1 MISPQPAALQKIT
14 ARHLQ
19 LQAMLY
25 VRQSTLH
32 QVFENT
38 ESTARQYA
46 LRERAIALGW
56 ETSQI
61 VVIDQDLGQSGAS
74 AADREGFQ
82 RLVAEVGLGRVGL
95 VMGLE
100 VSRLAR
106 SSLDWHH
113 LLEMCAMTGTF
124 ILDEDGLY
132 DPATFNDRLL
142 LGLKGTMS
150 EAELHVL
157 RARLRGGILNKASR
171 AALKLPLPIG
181 LAYTEDETVILD
193 PDAHI
198 QQAVGL
204 LFATFKRTGSAT
216 ATVKYF
222 RTKALLFPRRVRT
235 GPHKGEIHW
244 GPLLHSTTLK
254 VLRNPRYAGAFC
266 FGRTRTTKRPDGS
279 HHTQAVPQDQWQ
291 FLLRDAHVGYITWEE
306 YEANLQ
312 QLQQNRPAYGEDRRH
327 GPAREGPALLQGL
340 VICGRCGN
348 RMTLRYY
355 QRKHGV
361 RLYPEYRCQ
370 KEQIEQ
376 AGDHLCQQVLGAG
389 LDAAITDLLL
399 AQLAPLAIDT
409 SLQVYEELHAQA
421 QEARRLRAQQVERAR
436 YAAELAQRRFL
447 RVDPENRL
455 VADVLEAD
463 WNARLRELAQVQ
475 EEAERHNAAEQCR
488 LTALEQQAIA
498 DLVNDFPRVWRDPR
512 TSDRDRKRM
521 VRLLLE
527 DVTLLQQQEVITAQ
541 VRFKGGSTETITVAV
556 SRGRRHPPQLLVLI
570 DQLLEDY
577 TDAGIAEQLNHLGWR
592 TFNGKPFRAPRVLSL
607 RRDHQLKDHGMRLRE
622 RGLLTADE
630 AASAYGVC
638 RETIMA
644 WGRAGVLPTSRM
656 NDHGMV
662 VFPPHPIGRGR
673 LIGECSMQLNRFA
686 GGGADRRCAPLRPGS
701 DRSAPRPKGN
711 RCLPDYSPSARR
723 GRRSAAAGS
732 RGYATRWRSPPKWS
746 PP

>member
-1 MISPQPAALQKIT
+1 MISVQPSALQKIT
-14 ARHLQ
+14 ARQ
-19 LQAMLY
+19 LSRQAMLY

-38 ESTARQYA
+38 ESTARQYG
-46 LRERAIALGW
+46 LRERALALGW
-56 ETSQI
+56 PTERI

-74 AADREGFQ
+74 AVDRVGVQ
-82 RLVAEVGLGRVGL
+82 RLVAEVGLGHVGL

-113 LLEMCAMTGTF
+113 LLEICAMTGTL

-171 AALKLPLPIG
+171 AALRLPLPMG
-181 LAYTEDETVILD
+181 LAYAEDETVILD
-193 PDAHI
+193 PDAQI
-198 QQAVGL
+198 QQAIGM

-222 RTKALLFPRRVRT
+222 RTKGLLFPRRVRT
-235 GPHKGEIHW
+235 GPHKGEVHW

-266 FGRTRTTKRPDGS
+266 FGRTRTTKQLDGS

-291 FLLRDAHVGYITWEE
+291 FLLRGAHVGYITCEE

-340 VICGRCGN
+340 VICGRCGK

-355 QRKHGV
+355 QRKHGI
-361 RLYPEYRCQ
+361 RLYPAYLCQ

-376 AGDHLCQQVLGAG
+376 AGDQLCQQVLGAG

-399 AQLAPLAIDT
+399 AQLTPLAIDT

-421 QEARRLRAQQVERAR
+421 EEARRLRAQQVERAR
-436 YAAELAQRRFL
+436 YAAGLAQRRFL

-475 EEAERHNAAEQCR
+475 EEAERQNATEQCR

-498 DLVNDFPRVWRDPR
+498 DLVNDFPRVWHDPR

-527 DVTLLQQQEVITAQ
+527 DVTLLQQQEVITAH

-577 TDAGIAEQLNHLGWR
+577 TDAGAARQLNHLGWR
-592 TFNGKPFRAPRVLSL
+592 TLNGKPFRAARVLSL
-607 RRDHQLKDHGMRLRE
+607 RRDHQLKDHGTRDRKSTRLNSSHTVISYAVFCLEKKNTRMHPSP
-622 RGLLTADE
+622 TAP
-630 AASAYGVC
+630 SSGVFRLKKKSPC
-638 RETIMA
+638 HR
-644 WGRAGVLPTSRM
+644 RAPV
-656 NDHGMV
+656 
-662 VFPPHPIGRGR
+662 
-673 LIGECSMQLNRFA
+673 
-686 GGGADRRCAPLRPGS
+686 
-701 DRSAPRPKGN
+701 
-711 RCLPDYSPSARR
+711 
-723 GRRSAAAGS
+723 
-732 RGYATRWRSPPKWS
+732 
-746 PP
+746 

>member
-1 MISPQPAALQKIT
+1 MISPQPVVLQKIT
-14 ARHLQ
+14 TRHLQ

-56 ETSQI
+56 QASQI

-113 LLEMCAMTGTF
+113 LLEMCAMTGSL

-157 RARLRGGILNKASR
+157 RARLRGGMLNKASR
-171 AALKLPLPIG
+171 AALKLPLPMG
-181 LAYTEDETVILD
+181 LAYAEDETVILD
-193 PDAHI
+193 PDAQI

-204 LFATFKRTGSAT
+204 LFAIFKRTGSAT

-235 GPHKGEIHW
+235 GPHKGEVHW

-266 FGRTRTTKRPDGS
+266 FGRTRTTKQLDGS

-291 FLLRDAHVGYITWEE
+291 FLLRGAHVGYITWEE
-306 YEANLQ
+306 YEANLH

-355 QRKHGV
+355 QRKHGT
-361 RLYPEYRCQ
+361 RLYPEYLCQ

-376 AGDHLCQQVLGAG
+376 AGGQICQQVLGAG

-399 AQLAPLAIDT
+399 AQLTPLAIDT

-421 QEARRLRAQQVERAR
+421 EEARRLRAQQVERAR

-463 WNARLRELAQVQ
+463 WNARLRELAQAQ
-475 EEAERHNAAEQCR
+475 EEAERQNAAEQCR
-488 LTALEQQAIA
+488 LTALEHQAIA
-498 DLVNDFPRVWRDPR
+498 DLVNDFPRVWHDPR

-527 DVTLLQQQEVITAQ
+527 DVTLLQQQEVITAH
-541 VRFKGGSTETITVAV
+541 VRFKGGATETITVAV
-556 SRGRRHPPQLLVLI
+556 SRGRRHPPQLLALI
-570 DQLLEDY
+570 DQLLEDS
-577 TDAGIAEQLNHLGWR
+577 TDAGVAEQLNHLGWR
-592 TFNGKPFRAPRVLSL
+592 TFNGKPFRAARVLSL
-607 RRDHQLKDHGMRLRE
+607 RRDHQLKDHGTRLRE

-644 WGRAGVLPTSRM
+644 WGRAGVLPTYRI
-656 NDHGMV
+656 NDHGIV
-662 VFPPHPIGRGR
+662 VFPPPNGH
-673 LIGECSMQLNRFA
+673 
-686 GGGADRRCAPLRPGS
+686 APQ
-701 DRSAPRPKGN
+701 K
-711 RCLPDYSPSARR
+711 
-723 GRRSAAAGS
+723 
-732 RGYATRWRSPPKWS
+732 YAHKYQTTH
-746 PP
+746 

>member
-1 MISPQPAALQKIT
+1 MISTQPVALQKIT

-46 LRERAIALGW
+46 LRERATVLGW
-56 ETSQI
+56 PAEQI
-61 VVIDQDLGQSGAS
+61 VVIDQDLGHSGAS

-113 LLEMCAMTGTF
+113 LLEMCAMTGSL

-171 AALKLPLPIG
+171 AALKLPLPMG
-181 LAYTEDETVILD
+181 LAYAEDETVILD
-193 PDAHI
+193 PDAQI
-198 QQAVGL
+198 QHAVGL

-222 RTKALLFPRRVRT
+222 RTKDLLFPRRVRT
-235 GPHKGEIHW
+235 GPHKGEVHW

-266 FGRTRTTKRPDGS
+266 FGRTRTTKQLDGS

-291 FLLRDAHVGYITWEE
+291 FLLRGAHVGYLTWEE
-306 YEANLQ
+306 YEANLH

-355 QRKHGV
+355 QRKHGI
-361 RLYPEYRCQ
+361 RLYPEYLCQ

-376 AGDHLCQQVLGAG
+376 AGDQLCQQVLGSG

-399 AQLAPLAIDT
+399 SQLTPLAIDT
-409 SLQVYEELHAQA
+409 IMQVYEELHAQA
-421 QEARRLRAQQVERAR
+421 EEARRLRAQQVERAR

-475 EEAERHNAAEQCR
+475 EEAERQNAAEQSR

-498 DLVNDFPRVWRDPR
+498 ELVNDFPRVWHDPR
-512 TSDRDRKRM
+512 TLDRDRKRM

-527 DVTLLQQQEVITAQ
+527 DVTLLQQPEVITAQ

-570 DQLLEDY
+570 DQLLEDS
-577 TDAGIAEQLNHLGWR
+577 TDAGVAEQLNHLGWR
-592 TFNGKPFRAPRVLSL
+592 TFNGKPFRAARVLSL
-607 RRDHQLKDHGMRLRE
+607 RRDHQLKDHGTRLRE
-622 RGLLTADE
+622 RGLLTAEE

-644 WGRAGVLPTSRM
+644 WGRAGLLPMYRI
-656 NDHGMV
+656 NDQGTA
-662 VFPPHPIGRGR
+662 VFPPPDEHAPVK
-673 LIGECSMQLNRFA
+673 NAHKFA
-686 GGGADRRCAPLRPGS
+686 
-701 DRSAPRPKGN
+701 K
-711 RCLPDYSPSARR
+711 
-723 GRRSAAAGS
+723 
-732 RGYATRWRSPPKWS
+732 TR
-746 PP
+746 

>member
-1 MISPQPAALQKIT
+1 MSMISTQPVALQKIT

-46 LRERAIALGW
+46 LRERATALGW
-56 ETSQI
+56 PAEQI
-61 VVIDQDLGQSGAS
+61 VVIDQDLGHSGAS

-113 LLEMCAMTGTF
+113 LLEMCAMTGSL

-171 AALKLPLPIG
+171 AALKLPLPMG
-181 LAYTEDETVILD
+181 LAYAEDETVILD
-193 PDAHI
+193 PDAQI
-198 QQAVGL
+198 QHAVGL

-222 RTKALLFPRRVRT
+222 RTKGLLFPRRVRT
-235 GPHKGEIHW
+235 GPHKGEVHW

-266 FGRTRTTKRPDGS
+266 FGRTRTTKQLDGS

-291 FLLRDAHVGYITWEE
+291 FLLRGAHVGYLSWEE
-306 YEANLQ
+306 YEANLH

-355 QRKHGV
+355 QRKHGI
-361 RLYPEYRCQ
+361 RLYPEYLCQ

-376 AGDHLCQQVLGAG
+376 AGDQLCQQVLGAG

-399 AQLAPLAIDT
+399 SQLTPLAIDT
-409 SLQVYEELHAQA
+409 SMQVYEELHAQA
-421 QEARRLRAQQVERAR
+421 EEARRLRAQQVERAR

-475 EEAERHNAAEQCR
+475 EEAERQNAAEQSR

-498 DLVNDFPRVWRDPR
+498 ELVNDFPRVWHDPR

-521 VRLLLE
+521 VRLLLQ
-527 DVTLLQQQEVITAQ
+527 DVTLLQQPEVITAQ

-556 SRGRRHPPQLLVLI
+556 SRGRRHPPQLLMLI
-570 DQLLEDY
+570 DQLLEDS
-577 TDAGIAEQLNHLGWR
+577 TDAGVAEQLNHLGWR
-592 TFNGKPFRAPRVLSL
+592 TFNGKPFRAARVLSL
-607 RRDHQLKDHGMRLRE
+607 RRDHQLKDHGTRLRE

-644 WGRAGVLPTSRM
+644 WGRAGLLPMYRI
-656 NDHGMV
+656 NDQGTA
-662 VFPPHPIGRGR
+662 VFPPPDEHAPVK
-673 LIGECSMQLNRFA
+673 NAHKFA
-686 GGGADRRCAPLRPGS
+686 
-701 DRSAPRPKGN
+701 N
-711 RCLPDYSPSARR
+711 
-723 GRRSAAAGS
+723 
-732 RGYATRWRSPPKWS
+732 TR
-746 PP
+746 